1 MANAHTPGGYAE
13 GTSMIAFRLILAGFG
28 RRTIELIL
36 AALVIA
42 ALSAVIASST
52 AVIEGAGAALYQ
64 FQRKER
70 PDVIHVIGRFNR
82 ALFELPRR
90 GNLPPAT
97 LPVYEPRIE
106 PEELK
111 TAIANA
117 TVVKRQSLLRNV
129 VTENSVSN
137 LYIFGIDPELEQ
149 QVSAFQVT
157 AGRFLANNDQNVA
170 VLDEASARSLGVRIG
185 DSFLVRTAGDTD
197 LPITVI
203 GILGSLR
210 FHAPPLAT
218 IPAPALQPS
227 ASVVTSGIFVPLR
240 TSEEIFARSTL
251 TDALVIAKSPDNVP
265 GLVERLRQQFRLN
278 TGVFIEE
285 SYTRYLREVRD
296 FQLTLTLFRTV
307 TLLAAALATTVVAAL
322 LHDVYKDRLYQYG
335 VLAAVGF
342 RPLQLLTLTLG
353 TALIVALVGSVSGVF
368 LATIFSPR
376 NFEMPSLLADMG
388 AVTPRFNGAVI
399 AMVLLAASAAVVAGT
414 AKTVGILVHCPVSQ
428 ALKKGRL

>member
-1 MANAHTPGGYAE
+1 MANPHTPGGDAE
-13 GTSMIAFRLILAGFG
+13 GTSMITFRLVLAGFG
-28 RRTIELIL
+28 RRIIELIL
-36 AALVIA
+36 AVLVTA

-52 AVIEGAGAALYQ
+52 AVIEGAGSALYQ

-106 PEELK
+106 AAELT
-111 TAIANA
+111 TAVPNA

-157 AGRFLANNDQNVA
+157 AGRFLATNDQNVA

-185 DSFLVRTAGDTD
+185 DSFPVRTAGDTD
-197 LPITVI
+197 LRVTVI
-203 GILGSLR
+203 GILGSLQ

-227 ASVVTSGIFVPLR
+227 APVVTSGIFVPLQ

-251 TDALVIAKSPDNVP
+251 TDALVIAKS
-265 GLVERLRQQFRLN
+265 LE
-278 TGVFIEE
+278 
-285 SYTRYLREVRD
+285 
-296 FQLTLTLFRTV
+296 
-307 TLLAAALATTVVAAL
+307 
-322 LHDVYKDRLYQYG
+322 
-335 VLAAVGF
+335 
-342 RPLQLLTLTLG
+342 
-353 TALIVALVGSVSGVF
+353 
-368 LATIFSPR
+368 
-376 NFEMPSLLADMG
+376 
-388 AVTPRFNGAVI
+388 
-399 AMVLLAASAAVVAGT
+399 
-414 AKTVGILVHCPVSQ
+414 
-428 ALKKGRL
+428 